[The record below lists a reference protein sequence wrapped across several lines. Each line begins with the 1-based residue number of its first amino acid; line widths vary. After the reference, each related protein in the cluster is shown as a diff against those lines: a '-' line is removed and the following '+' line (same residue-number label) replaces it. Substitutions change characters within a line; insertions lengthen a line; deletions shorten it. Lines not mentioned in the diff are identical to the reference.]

1 MTLQTI
7 GQRWAE
13 DAALV
18 TEAPGRRND
27 YGEWVA
33 GDTSRTDIRPVTA
46 PPNTATMREVL
57 PEGTRLE
64 DARTFWLDG
73 PDIAPVHAGAQ
84 GAAADVIEYQGTR
97 FRVHMVQDWRP
108 HAGLEIHAIREESQ

>member
-73 PDIAPVHAGAQ
+73 PDIAPVRAGAQ